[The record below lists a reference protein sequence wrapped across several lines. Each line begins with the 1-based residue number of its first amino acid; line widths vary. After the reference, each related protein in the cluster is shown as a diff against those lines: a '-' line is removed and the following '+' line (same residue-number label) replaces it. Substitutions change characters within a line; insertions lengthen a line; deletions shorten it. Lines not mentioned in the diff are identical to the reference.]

1 MAEAVTEEII
11 APVAEALPEEAEA
24 PVTEPEQ
31 PPVVGETDE
40 DGEPG
45 GSDGAS
51 VYARKKARE
60 AKQLRADFEQERQD
74 RIRAEE
80 RARVLEEQAR
90 KPAAKEAERIFSPDE
105 VEAAVTNGTI
115 TRSQA
120 TVYLA
125 RVEAQRVRDEAVAQ
139 QQAHAPVERARG
151 IVLEYCQLMP
161 ALNDEKSPEF
171 ARVAAKYHE
180 LVGEGHPAD
189 FRARRLAAE
198 LVFGDLATIKRR
210 QEVTTLSRRAPNM
223 PSDGN
228 GGQPP
233 ARANDHTKAPAEAQD
248 LWNKMGLSAADR
260 AKDWARLQKK

>member
-1 MAEAVTEEII
+1 MAEAVTEEVV
-11 APVAEALPEEAEA
+11 APVAEAPVVPEETA
-24 PVTEPEQ
+24 PEPEQ
-31 PPVVGETDE
+31 PPVVGEADE

-80 RARVLEEQAR
+80 RARVLEEQAK
-90 KPAAKEAERIFSPDE
+90 KPAAKEAERIYTPDE
-105 VEAAVTNGTI
+105 IEAAVNNGSI
-115 TRSQA
+115 TRSLA

-139 QQAHAPVERARG
+139 QQALAPVERARG

-171 ARVAAKYHE
+171 AKVAAKYHQ
-180 LVGEGHPAD
+180 LVNDGHPAD
-189 FRARRLAAE
+189 FRSRKEAAE
-198 LVFGDLATIKRR
+198 AVFGDLATVKKR

-233 ARANDHTKAPAEAQD
+233 ARTNDHTKAPAEAQD

-260 AKDWARLQKK
+260 AKDWARIQKK